1 MNDAQFDQLITLLES
16 KDPARRRE
24 AIVAMARSQ
33 EPRALRYLATVHKS
47 DPVPELRE
55 LALKAGRHLKREL
68 ESGAWMGQEE
78 DGEDAAEA
86 EEKAK
91 HKVANVSA
99 SAEKKS
105 KEHVDAAMTYLTKEN
120 YPLAEKEIRHAFQL
134 NPNLRNDQFANSL
147 AENIIGMSGDPLYE
161 ELSRNVSIKR
171 KRKPKDPAN
180 EVSWSTA
187 LIDLAIYWVVLVAAS
202 LLGLLFS
209 SSQLSELYN
218 SVDWNTIDPEA
229 VASFEMMQAFAN
241 ASLPFIIMYVVVYS
255 LFSVIM
261 TVIFFYAPLHLGAT
275 MMLGGEGTF
284 TSLIHKVTPVQ
295 IVFTLLYSI
304 AGLFAAHVVMSS
316 TMELLA
322 ATMQNPELYESNPA
336 AAEQLLMQY
345 SQSMQSAASIGLF
358 MMLAS
363 LVYFF
368 VMSRQVGKTYDFGTG
383 KGCAA
388 IIISVVLL
396 GVFICILSFALQ
408 SVFMSFLPDPG
419 SFTYT
424 LQ

>member
-16 KDPARRRE
+16 KDPSRRRE
-24 AIVAMARSQ
+24 AIIAMARSQ

-55 LALKAGRHLKREL
+55 LALKAGRHLKREI
-68 ESGAWMGQEE
+68 ESGAWVGQEE
-78 DGEDAAEA
+78 TEESAAE

-91 HKVANVSA
+91 REVVNVSA

-105 KEHVDAAMTYLTKEN
+105 KELVDAAMTYMTQDN
-120 YPLAEKEIRHAFQL
+120 VALAEREIRQAFRL
-134 NPNLRNDQFANSL
+134 NPNLRHDQFANSL
-147 AENIIGMSGDPLYE
+147 AENIMGMSGEPLYE
-161 ELSRNVSIKR
+161 ELSRNVTVKR

-180 EVSWSTA
+180 EVSWTTA
-187 LIDLAIYWVVLVAAS
+187 FVDLAIYWVVLVAAS

-209 SSQLSELYN
+209 NSQLNDLYS
-218 SVDWNTIDPEA
+218 SVDWNALDPEA
-229 VASFEMMQAFAN
+229 MASVEMMQSFAN
-241 ASLPFIIMYVVVYS
+241 ASLPFIIMYVVFYS

-261 TVIFFYAPLHLGAT
+261 TVIFFYAPLHMGAT

-295 IVFTLLYSI
+295 IVFTLLYSV
-304 AGLFAAHVVMSS
+304 AGLFAAHIVMSS

-322 ATMQNPELYESNPA
+322 TTLQNPELYETNPA
-336 AAEQLLMQY
+336 AAEQMVMQY
-345 SQSMQSAASIGLF
+345 SQSIQGAASVGLF

-383 KGCAA
+383 KGCVA
-388 IIISVVLL
+388 IIISVILL

-408 SVFMSFLPDPG
+408 SFFMSFLPDPQM
-419 SFTYT
+419 FTT
-424 LQ
+424 AM